1 MTMTVTAKMD
11 WQENH
16 VKSTSMIVTQI
27 PVNMEN
33 VLTRLE
39 TMSVNVTQAMKE
51 TNVKRTLMIV
61 KQTVASMVEI
71 ARTW

>member
-1 MTMTVTAKMD
+1 
-11 WQENH
+11 
-16 VKSTSMIVTQI
+16 MIVTQI